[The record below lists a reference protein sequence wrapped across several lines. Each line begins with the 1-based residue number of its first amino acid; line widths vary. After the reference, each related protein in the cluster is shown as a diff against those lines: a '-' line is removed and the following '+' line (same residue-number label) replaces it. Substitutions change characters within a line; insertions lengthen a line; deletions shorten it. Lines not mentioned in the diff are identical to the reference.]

1 MRESLYQLDLRFE
14 QDVVEARQRA
24 RAVAAALQFE
34 PQDQARLATA
44 TSEIARNAFRYA
56 MGGRVEFLIEL
67 ETRPQQLTVLVSD
80 RGSGIPHLNEVL
92 SGRYRSTTGMGMG
105 IIGTKR
111 LMDHFHVD
119 ATSSGTRVEMAKLLP
134 RMVVLRPSDVAKI
147 RSELLQKSA
156 GSPYEELQIQN
167 RELMKTL
174 EELKHRQEELTR
186 VNKELE
192 DTNRGVVALYAELDE
207 RADYLRRASELKTAF
222 LSNMSH
228 EFRTPL
234 NSMLAL
240 SQMLLGRMDG
250 ELNAEQEQQVRYIKK
265 SAEDLYEMV
274 NDLLDLAKVEAGKLE
289 VKPKLFQVQELFS
302 ALRGMLKPL
311 LADNRSL
318 NLVFDDVQGLAAI
331 YNDEAKISQVLRNLI
346 SNALK
351 FTERGEVRVSAQ
363 RDGDEVY
370 FRVADTG
377 IGIAE
382 SDIPIIFEEFGQV
395 QTKLQ
400 KLVKGTGLGLPLS
413 RRLAELMGG
422 MLEVESEVGV
432 GSTFMLRVPITYGT
446 KPTTKFVVPQIT
458 GLPVLIVEDNNE
470 TRYLLESALRR
481 SEFQPI
487 TASTPNEA
495 RAVLDSVQPA
505 AVIMDM
511 ILQGEPSG
519 NLIRELK
526 TNAALRSVPVLAV
539 SIHDVER
546 DAISAGADAFE
557 RKPVDRHVLLPWLRE
572 MIQSRSVRRVLLI
585 DDNEVARF
593 TLRLMLQRC
602 GLHIMEAV
610 NGSEGVAFA
619 RQDRPDAIFLDLIMP
634 EMDGFA
640 VVEQLR
646 GEPSLADVPVVIYTS
661 KSITQQERSRLLE
674 HARAVLAKS
683 DLAGANGTVVLQS
696 VLTNLGLRVPG
707 ATVLQQ

>member
-1 MRESLYQLDLRFE
+1 MRETLYQLDLRFE

-24 RAVAAALQFE
+24 RVTALQFDL
-34 PQDQARLATA
+34 QDQTRLATA
-44 TSEIARNAFRYA
+44 SSEIARNAFRYA
-56 MGGRVEFLIEL
+56 VDGKVEFLIEL
-67 ETRPQQLTVLVSD
+67 ETRPQQLTVVISD
-80 RGSGIPHLNEVL
+80 HGAGIPHLNEIL
-92 SGRYRSTTGMGMG
+92 SGRYQSNTGMGMG
-105 IIGTKR
+105 MVGTKR
-111 LMDHFHVD
+111 LMDHFQVN
-119 ATSSGTRVEMAKLLP
+119 ATPSGTRVEMAKHLP
-134 RMVVLRPSDVAKI
+134 RTLVLRPVDVAKI
-147 RSELLQKSA
+147 RSELLQKSV
-156 GSPYEELQIQN
+156 GSPYEELQVQN
-167 RELMKTL
+167 RELIKTL
-174 EELKHRQEELTR
+174 EELKHRQEELAR

-240 SQMLLGRMDG
+240 SNMLLDRTDG
-250 ELNAEQEQQVRYIKK
+250 DLSAEQDQQVRYIKK
-265 SAEDLYEMV
+265 STEDLFEMV

-289 VKPKLFQVQELFS
+289 VKPKVFSAQELFS

-311 LADNRSL
+311 LADNSAL
-318 NLVFDDVQGLAAI
+318 SLVFEDVQHLPEMF
-331 YNDEAKISQVLRNLI
+331 NDEAKLSQVLRNLI

-363 RDGDEVY
+363 RDGSDVS

-377 IGIAE
+377 IGIAKA
-382 SDIPIIFEEFGQV
+382 DLPIIFEEFGQIE
-395 QTKLQ
+395 TRLQ

-422 MLEVESEVGV
+422 ILAVESEVGV
-432 GSTFMLRVPITYGT
+432 GSTFSVRVPITLGT
-446 KPTTKFVVPQIT
+446 KPATKFAVPQIT

-487 TASTPNEA
+487 AASAPVEA
-495 RAVLDSVQPA
+495 RAVLDAVRPV

-519 NLIRELK
+519 NLIRDLK
-526 TNAALRSVPVLAV
+526 TSTATRSIPVLAI

-546 DAISAGADAFE
+546 DSISAGADAFA
-557 RKPVDRHVLLPWLRE
+557 RKPVDGNVLLPWLRE
-572 MIQSRSVRRVLLI
+572 RTQSRSAHRVLVI

-593 TLRLMLQRC
+593 TLRQLLQRS
-602 GLHIMEAV
+602 GLHTVEAM
-610 NGSEGVAFA
+610 NGSEGLAFA

-640 VVEQLR
+640 VIEQLR
-646 GEPSLADVPVVIYTS
+646 KERLLADVPVVVYTS
-661 KSITQQERSRLLE
+661 KAITQLERSRLLE
-674 HARAVLAKS
+674 HARAVLSKS
-683 DLAGANGTVVLQS
+683 DLAGANGNIVLQS
-696 VLTNLGLRVPG
+696 VLLSLGLLLPTVPG
-707 ATVLQQ
+707 SALSS